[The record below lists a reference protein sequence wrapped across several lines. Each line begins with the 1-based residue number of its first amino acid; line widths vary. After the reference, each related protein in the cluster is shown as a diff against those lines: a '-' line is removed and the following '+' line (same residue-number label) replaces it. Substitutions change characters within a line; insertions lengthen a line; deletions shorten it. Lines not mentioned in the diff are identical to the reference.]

1 MTTEQQQ
8 RVLLRIKRKRTD
20 DPVERL
26 VVHSHHQV
34 LLKKSKLEDALES
47 LSLKPDPAAA
57 ATPEPETAPV
67 SVILFTRIDTM
78 ASTTDDKMRQRLAK
92 TMQKHHLDRS
102 KKTAATTTLES
113 RSNLAQQRKD
123 KRLERV
129 AKGRGLNLVDV
140 ALPTTTSPAT
150 TTTASAPLAVNGAE
164 LKAKALK
171 RVMNPMERQID
182 EAIWTAFKRNDFSAF
197 FRLQQQSA
205 TKTIDPLLFQRPA
218 DGGSLL
224 MAAAMHNR
232 TDVIEALL
240 AIHSKHVGLC
250 DYNGKTAASFAEDHG
265 HVAAA
270 TALRACEAVEDDK
283 QYVYDVYSIDVSAT
297 KQLPTRAPSELENVP
312 VVEVSTSVEK
322 WLMYEAQGDMDSAER
337 ELHFDA
343 SDSDKDDQHEDDVDS
358 NDEGY
363 VFNDYPDE
371 ESSDEDINDAASD
384 ASDEWQAAW
393 QRNDRDL
400 KHSDDP
406 WSAAHAHRDDYEAD
420 GDY

>member
-47 LSLKPDPAAA
+47 LSLKPDPS
-57 ATPEPETAPV
+57 ATTTTTEPETAPV

-102 KKTAATTTLES
+102 KKTTATTLES

-140 ALPTTTSPAT
+140 ALPTTTTKT
-150 TTTASAPLAVNGAE
+150 TSASTPLAVNGAE

-171 RVMNPMERQID
+171 RVMNPLERQVD
-182 EAIWTAFKRNDFSAF
+182 EAIWTAFKRNDFN
-197 FRLQQQSA
+197 
-205 TKTIDPLLFQRPA
+205 
-218 DGGSLL
+218 GGSIL

-240 AIHSKHVGLC
+240 VIHSKHVALQ
-250 DYNGKTAASFAEDHG
+250 DYNGKTAADFAEDHG
-265 HVAAA
+265 HAAAA

-283 QYVYDVYSIDVSAT
+283 QYVYDVYSIDLSAT
-297 KQLPTRAPSELENVP
+297 KQLSAPAELENVP

-371 ESSDEDINDAASD
+371 ESSDEDVNDAASD

-393 QRNDRDL
+393 QRNDRHL
-400 KHSDDP
+400 KDSDDP